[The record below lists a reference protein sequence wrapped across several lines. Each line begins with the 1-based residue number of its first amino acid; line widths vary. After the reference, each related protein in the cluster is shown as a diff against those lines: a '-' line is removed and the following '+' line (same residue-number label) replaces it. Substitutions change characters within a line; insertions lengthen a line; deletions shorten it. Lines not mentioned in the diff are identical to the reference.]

1 MFCSFL
7 DGASG
12 LGCGRLLFFHAHGD
26 GNGRG
31 GEGRDMLAAE
41 RRFRIFYFNLF
52 YIIDELVMQ

>member
-7 DGASG
+7 DSASG
-12 LGCGRLLFFHAHGD
+12 LGVVGFSFFMRMEY

-41 RRFRIFYFNLF
+41 RRFRIFYLNLF